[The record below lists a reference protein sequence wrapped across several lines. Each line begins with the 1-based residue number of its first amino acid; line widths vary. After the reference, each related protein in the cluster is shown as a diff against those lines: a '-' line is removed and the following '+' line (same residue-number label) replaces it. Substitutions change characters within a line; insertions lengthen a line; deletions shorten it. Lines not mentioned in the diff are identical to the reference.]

1 MQWTPQGFTQG
12 ADWLYFYHKDYK
24 KDTEKRRLRSL
35 ANKTGISQCILL
47 VIFNLITTFLIF
59 ITVIFGAINY
69 GQMDIASTFP
79 PDVYYTLSGIVSVVG
94 MFTTALILRA
104 MVGRRFDDLFSFQQ
118 TVSIKRIAALLPAG
132 LAVAMFAN
140 YMVDCMLQ
148 NLSMI
153 GIHYNLDAVSIVKL
167 DGQWATN
174 ILYILAVAVTPAF
187 VEEFLYRGVLLGAL
201 RSYGDGFSVLTSS
214 IIFGLI
220 HGNLIQIPFAF
231 IGGLVFAYITVYSG
245 SIIPAMLLHFMNN
258 LFSVLGDIIN
268 SQFGQTVAEIYYAGF
283 MGLFFLLG
291 ILGIALVAKKD
302 HTLLTFKKP
311 NHILTFREKIRC
323 FFLSPGMIVLSI
335 LILLEVI
342 SFWMLM

>member
-1 MQWTPQGFTQG
+1 MQWTPQGFTQN
-12 ADWLYFYHKDYK
+12 ADWIYFSFKDYR
-24 KDTEKRRLRSL
+24 KDTEKRKLRSL

-47 VIFNLITTFLIF
+47 VIFNLIATFLTLITIF
-59 ITVIFGAINY
+59 FGAIDY
-69 GQMDIASTFP
+69 GQTDMASAFP
-79 PDVYYTLSGIVSVVG
+79 PDVYYTLSGLVSVVG
-94 MFTTALILRA
+94 MFTTALILRC
-104 MVGRRFDDLFSFQQ
+104 MVGRRFDDLFSFHR
-118 TVSIKRIAALLPAG
+118 TVSVQRIAALLPAG

-140 YMVDCMLQ
+140 YMVDYMLQ

-153 GIHYNLDAVSIVKL
+153 GIHYNLDAVSSVKL
-167 DGQWATN
+167 DNQWTTN

-201 RSYGDGFSVLTSS
+201 RNYGDGFAVLTSS

-231 IGGLVFAYITVYSG
+231 IGGLTFAYITVYSG
-245 SIIPAMLLHFMNN
+245 SIIPAMLLHFINN

-268 SQFGQTVAEIYYAGF
+268 SRFGQTAAEIYYAGF

-291 ILGIALVAKKD
+291 ILGVALIAKRD
-302 HTLLTFKKP
+302 GTLLTFKKY
-311 NHILTFREKIRC
+311 NYILTFREKMRC
-323 FFLSPGMIVLSI
+323 FFFSPGMIVFGI